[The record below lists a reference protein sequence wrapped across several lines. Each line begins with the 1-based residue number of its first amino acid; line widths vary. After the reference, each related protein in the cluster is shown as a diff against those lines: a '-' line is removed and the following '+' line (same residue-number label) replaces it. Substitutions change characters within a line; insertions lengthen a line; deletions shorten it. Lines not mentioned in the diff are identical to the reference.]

1 MNQKGFAN
9 LIIIGIVLAT
19 VLGVGGYFVLVKKPA
34 TPSETQQPITP
45 SANTIVTPI
54 MIVAGVPKEFA
65 ETKDYDAIF
74 RELKGAGVDGFFP
87 LFLYEE
93 VPVPKTTG
101 NELDFLLPCNS
112 DTPAFIATR
121 AHNVKYLVPGEI
133 LYRPNEFPSLSKDP
147 LKRLIDCA
155 GRDTILGV
163 TSYDEPFLNGI
174 TPEQAE
180 KLYRRVKEVDSTIPV
195 FLVHAPLPAVIIEGN
210 TSRPTT
216 AEEVSF
222 YLSEIRRYT
231 KYADILG
238 FDVYP
243 IPQRIAQTL
252 TPYRQKEMP
261 DYRIAIA
268 DYIRWLREN
277 SDGKPYFIALQAFS
291 YKNLGPL
298 WLNIST
304 DGAPWPTKEELQEM
318 IQVAT
323 TEQASYIIWFGP
335 SYLKTAQDKLFWQQ
349 FLEALRNPVP

>member
-1 MNQKGFAN
+1 MKKTLIFSTLFFIGF
-9 LIIIGIVLAT
+9 
-19 VLGVGGYFVLVKKPA
+19 LGVVFLYNFDG
-34 TPSETQQPITP
+34 SEKFPHL
-45 SANTIVTPI
+45 SKPI
-54 MIVAGVPKEFA
+54 MVVAGVPKDFA

-74 RELKGAGVDGFFP
+74 RELKRAGVDGFFP

-101 NELDFLLPCNS
+101 NELDFLLPCHS
-112 DTPAFIATR
+112 GTPAFTVMR

-133 LYRPNEFPSLSKDP
+133 LYASDNFPPLLEDP

-163 TSYDEPFLNGI
+163 TSYDEPFFRGI
-174 TPEQAE
+174 TPEQTE
-180 KLYRRVKEVDSTIPV
+180 KLYRRVKEVDPTIPV
-195 FLVHAPLPAVIIEGN
+195 FLVHAPLPAVIIEDN
-210 TSRPTT
+210 TSRPITT
-216 AEEVSF
+216 NEASF
-222 YLSEIRRYT
+222 YFSEIRRYT

-243 IPQRIAQTL
+243 IPQRIAQTV
-252 TPYRQKEMP
+252 TPYRLKETP

-268 DYIRWLREN
+268 DYLRWLKEN

-291 YKNLGPL
+291 YRNLGPS
-298 WLNIST
+298 WLNTST
-304 DGAPWPTKEELQEM
+304 DDAPWPTKEELREM
-318 IQVAT
+318 IQVVT
-323 TEQASYIIWFGP
+323 IEQASYIIWFGP